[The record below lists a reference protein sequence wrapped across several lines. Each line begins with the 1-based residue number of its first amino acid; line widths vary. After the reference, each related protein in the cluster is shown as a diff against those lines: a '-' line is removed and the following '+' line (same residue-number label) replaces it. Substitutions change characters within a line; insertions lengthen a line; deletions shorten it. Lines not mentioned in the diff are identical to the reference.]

1 MKSIRM
7 KNIQMKSTEMNIIG
21 IKITQ
26 MKILNEWTVYE
37 LEKVFFK
44 QNETESTPNQIRKK
58 AYWKV
63 TARDQV

>member
-1 MKSIRM
+1 
-7 KNIQMKSTEMNIIG
+7 MKSTEMNIIG

-26 MKILNEWTVYE
+26 MKILNEWKVYEWTVYE